1 MNTRETGQITD
12 ADLMFAELKFRL
24 GKIVPEFEL
33 RHKAELAAEINRLKK
48 EMNAIILGHN
58 YMEPAL
64 FHSVPD
70 VLGDSLELS
79 RKAAEATADIV
90 IFCGVEFMAETA
102 KILNPSRR
110 VLLPALKAGCSLAD
124 SITGEDVRRL
134 KEEYPGVPVICYINS
149 NADVKAEC
157 DAVCTS
163 GNADKVMA
171 AFSEDKIIFIP
182 DEYLTKNVANSA
194 GKTVIVTGKNKLQP
208 KPTSPFQVIAWEG
221 RCEVHEQ
228 FSVEDIENA
237 RAQFPDVVVLAHPE
251 CSPEV
256 VDASD
261 FSGSTS
267 KMIEFVRTTDAPRYL
282 LLTECAMADNI
293 VAGSPEKEMVGLC
306 SIRCPHMNQITL
318 EGVLNSLKTGQKEI
332 FLDEK
337 VAEGAR
343 RALDRMLAIH

>member
-1 MNTRETGQITD
+1 MNANDTSTIVDPDE
-12 ADLMFAELKFRL
+12 MFAALKRKL

-33 RHKAELAAEINRLKK
+33 KHKAELAAEINKLKK
-48 EMNAIILGHN
+48 EKNALILGHN

-79 RKAAEATADIV
+79 RRAAEATADII

-102 KILNPSRR
+102 KILNPDRT
-110 VLLPALKAGCSLAD
+110 VLLPALEAGCSLAD
-124 SITGEDVRRL
+124 SITGEDVRKL

-171 AFSEDKIIFIP
+171 AFEGDKIIFIP
-182 DEYLTKNVANSA
+182 DEYLSKNVAKAA
-194 GKTVIVTGKNKLQP
+194 GKEVIVTGRSL
-208 KPTSPFQVIAWEG
+208 KPDTSSPFTVVAWNG
-221 RCEVHEQ
+221 KCEVHEQ
-228 FSVEDIENA
+228 FSVADIENA

-251 CSPEV
+251 CPPEV

-267 KMIEFVRTTDAPRYL
+267 KMIDYVRTTDAPRYL
-282 LLTECAMADNI
+282 LLTECSMADNI
-293 VAGSPEKEMVGLC
+293 LASNPDKEMVGLC

-318 EGVLNSLKTGQKEI
+318 EGVLNALKTGQKEI
-332 FLDEK
+332 FLDET
-337 VAEGAR
+337 VADGAR
-343 RALDRMLAIH
+343 RALDRMLAIQ